1 MREAFRG
8 RIPKALLYHPEHN
21 VWLRREGDELVIGAT
36 SYGAYFA
43 GEGTR
48 DISEFF
54 VLRRHRRRGVGTEVA
69 RRVFDRYPGKWEVT
83 QLTRNVDAQAFW
95 RRVIGDYTGGRY
107 DELPRPDGRGVM
119 QRFDNGRR

>member
-1 MREAFRG
+1 MAAGESRVPAAKDGGPVVSGHG
-8 RIPKALLYHPEHN
+8 R
-21 VWLRREGDELVIGAT
+21 VTLVRDA
-36 SYGAYFA
+36 AHFA

-54 VLRRHRRRGVGTEVA
+54 IVRRHRRRGVGTEVA
-69 RRVFDRYPGKWEVT
+69 RLVFDRYPGKWEVT

-95 RRVIGDYTGGRY
+95 RRVIGAYTGGRY
-107 DELPRPDGRGVM
+107 EERPRPDGRGVM